1 MKRAVADYSKFEQIT
16 SLVEEGE
23 ALSLA
28 DNHSTAAVL
37 LSPGWRGDIAVVDQ
51 AAKWFAA
58 YTTPRHEKVVAR
70 HLQSRQ
76 IESFLPMYSSV
87 RRRKNGC
94 RVAVE
99 QPLFPSYLFVHSPR
113 REAVRVL
120 QVPGVVS
127 LVSAGREPAA
137 LPSTEIESLRSS
149 LPLRRF
155 EPHPYLVVGEKVR
168 ITAGSLEG
176 MVGVLVRRK
185 NDCRVVLTLELIMQS
200 VAVEIGIDEIEP
212 LKS

>member
-1 MKRAVADYSKFEQIT
+1 LSVADRCSTDPSE
-16 SLVEEGE
+16 
-23 ALSLA
+23 LS
-28 DNHSTAAVL
+28 H
-37 LSPGWRGDIAVVDQ
+37 GWPRDIAALDPP
-51 AAKWFAA
+51 AKWFAA

-70 HLQSRQ
+70 HLQSRH
-76 IESFLPMYSSV
+76 IESFLPLYSSV
-87 RRRKNGC
+87 RRWKNGC

-99 QPLFPSYLFVHSPR
+99 QPLFPSYLFVHIPR

-120 QVPGVVS
+120 QIPGVVS
-127 LVSAGREPAA
+127 LVSVGREPAA
-137 LPSTEIESLRSS
+137 LPNSEIESLRSS
-149 LPLRRF
+149 LPLRHF

-176 MVGVLVRRK
+176 LVGVLVRRK

-212 LKS
+212 LKQ

>member
-1 MKRAVADYSKFEQIT
+1 MQSDAGFEQIT

-28 DNHSTAAVL
+28 GDCSTARQKF
-37 LSPGWRGDIAVVDQ
+37 SPGWSSDVSPPDQ
-51 AAKWFAA
+51 PAKWFAA

-70 HLQSRQ
+70 HLQSRH
-76 IESFLPMYSSV
+76 IESFLPLYSSV
-87 RRRKNGC
+87 RRWKNGC

-99 QPLFPSYLFVHSPR
+99 QPLFPSYLFVHILR
-113 REAVRVL
+113 REAVKVL
-120 QVPGVVS
+120 QIPGVVS

-137 LPSTEIESLRSS
+137 LPSSEIESLRSS
-149 LPLRRF
+149 LPLRHF

-176 MVGVLVRRK
+176 MIGVLVRRK

-200 VAVEIGIDEIEP
+200 VAVEIGIEEIEP
-212 LKS
+212 VKQ

>member
-1 MKRAVADYSKFEQIT
+1 M
-16 SLVEEGE
+16 
-23 ALSLA
+23 SLA
-28 DNHSTAAVL
+28 DDCSPATL
-37 LSPGWRGDIAVVDQ
+37 MLSPGWRGDIATADQ
-51 AAKWFAA
+51 PAKWFAA

-70 HLQSRQ
+70 HLQSRH
-76 IESFLPMYSSV
+76 IESFLPLYSSV
-87 RRRKNGC
+87 RRWKNGC

-99 QPLFPSYLFVHSPR
+99 QPLFPSYLFVHIPR
-113 REAVRVL
+113 REAVKVL
-120 QVPGVVS
+120 QIPGVVS

-137 LPSTEIESLRSS
+137 LPSSEIESLRSS
-149 LPLRRF
+149 LPLRHF

-200 VAVEIGIDEIEP
+200 VAVEIGIDEVEP
-212 LKS
+212 VKQ